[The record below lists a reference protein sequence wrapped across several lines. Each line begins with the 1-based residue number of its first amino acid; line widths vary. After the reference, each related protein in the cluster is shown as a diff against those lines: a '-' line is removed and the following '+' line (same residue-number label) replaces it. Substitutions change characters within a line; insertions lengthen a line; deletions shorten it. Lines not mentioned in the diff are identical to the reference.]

1 MQKKAGAVC
10 GEEKF
15 LEVKN
20 MEIGRGE
27 NWSIEGRCIQLLRS
41 FWGGAAVWIFHPSHP
56 IHEDIKE
63 EDNLQEVVDCVL
75 QVEVEVAASLIR
87 PEKEKGKIL
96 LLQKHDDL

>member
-15 LEVKN
+15 LEAKN
-20 MEIGRGE
+20 IEIGRGE

-41 FWGGAAVWIFHPSHP
+41 FWGGAAVSIFHPSHP

-63 EDNLQEVVDCVL
+63 EDNIGVTFK
-75 QVEVEVAASLIR
+75 R
-87 PEKEKGKIL
+87 
-96 LLQKHDDL
+96 

>member
-1 MQKKAGAVC
+1 MQKKADAVG

-20 MEIGRGE
+20 IEIGRGE

-63 EDNLQEVVDCVL
+63 EDNKVVTFK
-75 QVEVEVAASLIR
+75 R
-87 PEKEKGKIL
+87 
-96 LLQKHDDL
+96 